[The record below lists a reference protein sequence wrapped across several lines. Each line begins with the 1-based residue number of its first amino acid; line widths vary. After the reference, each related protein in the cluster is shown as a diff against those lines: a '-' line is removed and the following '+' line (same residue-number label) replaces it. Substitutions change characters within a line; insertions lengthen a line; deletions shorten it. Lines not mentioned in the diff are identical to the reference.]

1 MMSRDLV
8 MSSAYME
15 WAKTRSRARFTLATS
30 GLGPYPL
37 AELPV
42 KIEDLEINGPSNYG
56 YEPLLK
62 AMASH
67 AGVPVEC
74 VVATTGAS
82 MANHLAMAV
91 SISGGDE
98 VLMEHPAY
106 ELLVRTA
113 QYLGADVKR
122 FARLPE
128 EGFRLDPGQIE
139 RAITPRTRLIVLTNL
154 HNPSSALTDESTL
167 RRVGE
172 IARSVKARVLVG
184 EVYLG
189 SVFERKT
196 RSASHLGEDFI
207 TSNSLTKVY
216 GLSGL
221 RCGWALAAPDI
232 TRKMWLLN
240 DLFGVIPAHPAERL
254 SAIAFSNLDR
264 IKARSRVFLDANRA
278 AYNRFVETRDDL
290 EAPPLEFGTVGFP
303 RLKSGSVDAFC
314 RLLREKYE
322 TTVVPGSF
330 FEMPEHFRVGLG
342 GEPKMTAE
350 GLERL
355 AAALDQLRT
364 RA

>member
-1 MMSRDLV
+1 MTPRGRV

-37 AELPV
+37 AELSV

-62 AMASH
+62 AIAGH

-74 VVATTGAS
+74 VVVTTGAS

-91 SISGGDE
+91 SISSGDE

-106 ELLVRTA
+106 ELLLRTA

-122 FARLPE
+122 FARIPD
-128 EGFRLDPGQIE
+128 EGFRVDPGQIE
-139 RAITPRTRLIVLTNL
+139 RAMTPRTRLIVLTNL
-154 HNPSSALTDESTL
+154 HNPSSALTDESTF
-167 RRVGE
+167 RRVAE

-184 EVYLG
+184 EVYLE
-189 SVFERKT
+189 SVFEMTT
-196 RSASHLGEDFI
+196 RSAFHLGEEFI
-207 TSNSLTKVY
+207 TGNSLTKVY

-232 TRKMWLLN
+232 ARKMWLLN
-240 DLFGVIPAHPAERL
+240 DLFGVIPAERL

-264 IKARSRVFLDANRA
+264 IRARSRAFLDANRA
-278 AYNRFVETRDDL
+278 ACNRFVATRDDL
-290 EAPPLEFGTVGFP
+290 EALPLEFGTVGFP
-303 RLKSGSVDAFC
+303 RLKSSSVDALC

-342 GEPKMTAE
+342 GEPQMTAE

-364 RA
+364 KA